1 MNKLHNQI
9 ELKRC
14 DVNLFFAQFN
24 LGSVAADFYP
34 FVVVVVVAAVAAVVV
49 AVGAAAACSGINK
62 TKHKGQHL

>member
-1 MNKLHNQI
+1 MHNLHNQI

-34 FVVVVVVAAVAAVVV
+34 FVVVVVAVAAVVV

>member
-1 MNKLHNQI
+1 MNNNQI

-34 FVVVVVVAAVAAVVV
+34 FVVVVVVAVAAVVV